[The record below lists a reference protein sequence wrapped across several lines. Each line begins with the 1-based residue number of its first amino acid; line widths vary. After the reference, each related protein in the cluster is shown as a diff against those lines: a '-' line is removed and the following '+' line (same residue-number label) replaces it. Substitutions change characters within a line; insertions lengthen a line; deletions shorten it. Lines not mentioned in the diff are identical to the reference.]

1 MVWSVMSSRVL
12 ELTKYY
18 SEIQRRS
25 NLVDQVFTA
34 QKPHITVDLTQVR
47 EGTLDERS
55 VARRQPRKSGQR
67 REPVCPRQDA
77 HPIKLIISLITL
89 RQRRSSSGLL
99 LLPASLT
106 PDGTLTAD
114 PQNDEPWIP
123 VSRLRTPG
131 MTDREVM
138 VGDLSSL
145 WKWRRGKGAELAS
158 NAETWQ
164 DTLDLCFNEKVS
176 NTVNG

>member
-25 NLVDQVFTA
+25 NLVDQDFTA

-55 VARRQPRKSGQR
+55 VAQLFTLANSRSRRQPRKSGQR
-67 REPVCPRQDA
+67 REPVRPRQDA

-158 NAETWQ
+158 NAET
-164 DTLDLCFNEKVS
+164 
-176 NTVNG
+176 